1 MPPASDAGG
10 MVIQRTASPLAALS
24 AHRPGHSPEHPVAVC
39 ALAVALGDD
48 KTRLIPAGQFDAP
61 RGSMR
66 GGGPWRLDEAH
77 ARRVIDLAA
86 NRGTDIVVDYEHQ
99 TLLSESNGQPAPAAG
114 WVDPRSLEW
123 RADGLYGRIQW
134 TAAAKRAV
142 SPGPEGEPP
151 EYRYL
156 SPVFPYAAE
165 TGAVLDLLHLSLTN
179 NPAISDGDAVLAA
192 ARRASAAPQQ
202 EDDPVNREQL
212 IKALGLASDATDEQI
227 EAGIAALKAKADEAD
242 GVRKALSLKD
252 DAKATDAVAALKA
265 KADKPAAEPDMA
277 KFVPKAVYDEQAAQL
292 AALKTGSE
300 TAELDRLIE
309 EGLKDGRIAGQATAD
324 WLKGQGLAACKAHL
338 EDTPSVAALK
348 ATQTQGKPPKED
360 AKGKDE
366 LSDAELAVCKSMG
379 ISPEAYRKANPV
391 EDAE

>member
-1 MPPASDAGG
+1 MPPAFHAGG
-10 MVIQRTASPLAALS
+10 MATHRVTSPLAALS
-24 AHRPGHSPEHPVAVC
+24 ASRSEHPVAVC
-39 ALAVALGDD
+39 ALAVGLNGAGDD

-61 RGSMR
+61 RGSLR

-77 ARRVIDLAA
+77 ARRVIQLAA
-86 NRGTDIVVDYEHQ
+86 ARATDIVVDYEHQ

-114 WVDPRSLEW
+114 WVAPQSLEW
-123 RADGLYGRIQW
+123 REDGLYGRIQW

-202 EDDPVNREQL
+202 DEDTPVNREQL
-212 IKALGLASDATDEQI
+212 ILALGLAADATDDQI
-227 EAGIAALKAKADEAD
+227 EAGIAALKAKAAEAD
-242 GVRKALSLKD
+242 GVRDALALEGN
-252 DAKATDAVAALKA
+252 AKPSEAVAALKA
-265 KADKPAAEPDMA
+265 KADAAPADLTDY
-277 KFVPKAVYDEQAAQL
+277 VPKAVYQEAAQQL
-292 AALKTGSE
+292 AALKAGGE
-300 TAELDRLIE
+300 TAEIDRLIE
-309 EGLKDGRIAGQATAD
+309 EGLQDGRIPGQATAD
-324 WLKGQGLAACKAHL
+324 WLRAQGLAACKAHL
-338 EDTPSVAALK
+338 KDAPSVAALK
-348 ATQTQGKPPKED
+348 ASQTGGKPPAEEKSQD
-360 AKGKDE
+360 A

-379 ISPEAYRKANPV
+379 LSPEAYRQANPIDGV
-391 EDAE
+391 